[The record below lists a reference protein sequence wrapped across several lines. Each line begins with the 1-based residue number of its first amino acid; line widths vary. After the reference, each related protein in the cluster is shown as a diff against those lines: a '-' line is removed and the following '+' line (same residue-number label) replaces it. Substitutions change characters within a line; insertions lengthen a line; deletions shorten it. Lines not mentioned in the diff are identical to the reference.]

1 MDPRTFR
8 TSRGEATLRLAEL
21 SDIDGL
27 VALNRRCFP
36 SPQEESVVWNRAQ
49 LRNHLRVFPD
59 GQLVAVLGG
68 KLVGAASSL
77 VVTLG
82 SDPYRAH
89 TYSGI
94 TDGGY
99 FHNHDPE
106 GDTLYAVDVYVDP
119 DARRLGIGRE
129 LYAARRSVCKRLNLR
144 RILAGGRLHGFVDH
158 PELTPEQYVHQ
169 VETGQVVDQ
178 VLSFQLRESF
188 VVRGVLRNYVRDPR
202 SRNTATL
209 IEWLNPDHVAKSA
222 VGARKVRVA
231 AVQHQVRRTKDFAA
245 FAEQLEYFVEAAAGY
260 RADFVVFPE
269 FVSMQLLSQPGLER
283 LSAREGIA
291 RLAALSAQYLDLLS
305 SLAKRFGI
313 HIIGGTHPMHAG
325 SAGLRGGGN
334 GTLYNV
340 CPFVFPDGRVQLQP
354 KLHITPGEKSY
365 WGIEGGS
372 DLGIMH
378 TPKARVG
385 VLICYDV
392 EFPEAARYLSDRG
405 AEILFVP
412 YCTDDR
418 QGHCRVRYCCQA
430 RAIENQIYVVTAG
443 MVGNLPSV
451 AAMDIHYG
459 QAAVFTPSD
468 FEFARDGI
476 QAEAEP
482 NVEMLLV
489 TDLDIDDLHRSRASG
504 SVRPRFDRRRDLFEF
519 RAHLQSDPDEPG
531 LAESLPFDL
540 EEGDPLSVP
549 DRERSS

>member
-1 MDPRTFR
+1 MHPRKFATR
-8 TSRGEATLRLAEL
+8 QGEATLRLAAL
-21 SDIDGL
+21 SDLDALID
-27 VALNRRCFP
+27 LNKRCFP
-36 SPQEESVVWNRAQ
+36 TPLEESVIWNRAQ

-59 GQLVAVLGG
+59 GQFVVERGG
-68 KLVGAASSL
+68 RLIGAAHSL
-77 VVTLG
+77 IISLG
-82 SDPYRAH
+82 SDPYRPH
-89 TYSGI
+89 TYSGV

-106 GDTLYAVDVYVDP
+106 GDTLYGVDVYVDP
-119 DARRLGIGRE
+119 EARGQGIAHELYGARR
-129 LYAARRSVCKRLNLR
+129 AACKHMNLR
-144 RILAGGRLHGFVDH
+144 RILAGGRIHGFIDH
-158 PELTPEQYVHQ
+158 PELSPEQYVRK
-169 VETGQVVDQ
+169 VETGELNDL
-178 VLSFQLRESF
+178 VLSFQLREGF

-202 SRNTATL
+202 SRNNAIL
-209 IEWLNPDHVAKSA
+209 IEWLNPEHVAQAS

-231 AVQHQVRRTKDFAA
+231 AVQHQVRRTQNFQA
-245 FAEQLEYFVEAAAGY
+245 FAEQLEYFVEAASGY

-283 LSAREGIA
+283 LGAREGVLK
-291 RLAALSAQYLDLLS
+291 LATLSNEYLELVS
-305 SLAKRFGI
+305 SLARRFGI
-313 HIIGGTHPMHAG
+313 HIIAGTHPME
-325 SAGLRGGGN
+325 LR

-340 CPFVFPDGRVQLQP
+340 CPFVFPDGRMQLQP
-354 KLHITPGEKSY
+354 KLHITPGEKAY
-365 WGIEGGS
+365 WGLEGGS

-378 TPKARVG
+378 TPKAKVG

-418 QGHCRVRYCCQA
+418 QGYCRVRVCSQA

-443 MVGNLPSV
+443 IIGNLPSV

-468 FEFARDGI
+468 FEFARDGV
-476 QAEAEP
+476 QAEADP

-489 TDLDIDDLHRSRASG
+489 TDLDIDDLHRTRASG
-504 SVRPRFDRRRDLFEF
+504 SVRPRLDRRRDLFEF
-519 RAHLQSDPDEPG
+519 KVHLQSDPDEPG

-540 EEGDPLSVP
+540 EMGSES
-549 DRERSS
+549 ERA

>member
-1 MDPRTFR
+1 MHPRKFATR
-8 TSRGEATLRLAEL
+8 HGEATLRLAEL
-21 SDIDGL
+21 SDLD
-27 VALNRRCFP
+27 ALIELNKRCFP
-36 SPQEESVVWNRAQ
+36 TPLEESVIWNRAQ

-59 GQLVAVLGG
+59 GQFVVERGG
-68 KLVGAASSL
+68 RLIGAAHSL
-77 VVTLG
+77 IVSLG
-82 SDPYRAH
+82 SDPYRPH
-89 TYSGI
+89 TYSGV

-106 GDTLYAVDVYVDP
+106 GDTLYGVDVYVDP
-119 DARRLGIGRE
+119 DARGQGIGHE
-129 LYAARRSVCKRLNLR
+129 LYAARRGACKHMNLR
-144 RILAGGRLHGFVDH
+144 RILAGGRIHGFVDH
-158 PELTPEQYVHQ
+158 PDLSPEQYVRK
-169 VETGQVVDQ
+169 VETGELNDL
-178 VLSFQLRESF
+178 VLSFQLREGF

-202 SRNTATL
+202 SRNNAIL
-209 IEWLNPDHVAKSA
+209 IEWLNPEHVPQHS

-231 AVQHQVRRTKDFAA
+231 AVQHQVRRTQNFQA
-245 FAEQLEYFVEAAAGY
+245 FADQLEYFVEAASGY

-283 LSAREGIA
+283 LAAREGVLK
-291 RLAALSAQYLDLLS
+291 LATLANEYLELVS
-305 SLAKRFGI
+305 SLARRFGI
-313 HIIGGTHPMHAG
+313 HIIAGTHPME
-325 SAGLRGGGN
+325 LR

-340 CPFVFPDGRVQLQP
+340 CPFVFPDGRIQLQP
-354 KLHITPGEKSY
+354 KLHITPGEKAY
-365 WGIEGGS
+365 WGLEGGS
-372 DLGIMH
+372 DLGLMH
-378 TPKARVG
+378 TPKAKVG

-418 QGHCRVRYCCQA
+418 QGYCRVRVCSQA

-443 MVGNLPSV
+443 IIGNLPSV

-476 QAEAEP
+476 QAEADP

-489 TDLDIDDLHRSRASG
+489 TDLDIDDLHRTRASG
-504 SVRPRFDRRRDLFEF
+504 SVRPRLDRRRDLFEF
-519 RAHLQSDPDEPG
+519 KVHLQSDPDEPG

-540 EEGDPLSVP
+540 EMGSES
-549 DRERSS
+549 ER